1 MTQCVLR
8 GEAQHPSLR
17 RSLLHPS
24 GPPFRRPGR
33 AQRGPG
39 PIGLSAISLPSREAI
54 RPRRSR
60 PGRRSVCCD
69 AALKIKPLAGLV
81 FVMPAHRR
89 GHPFRWRSR
98 KWLAGPGP
106 RGVAVFSHLAAMR
119 GGAGSREAGPCV
131 ICVSLSA
138 AHARRYYGSGPLSY
152 RTWRARVSSGQAVA
166 ESRSISAPPAAM
178 TASPPAKGHG
188 ALPATAPWTS

>member
-1 MTQCVLR
+1 MRAMRSCAASSCPASPRRSELGFGLSLLPVIRGRRPGAACPDLILARGRRAKRDPVTHAVVSKRMSKCESAPQVAGSSPAMTQCVLR

-106 RGVAVFSHLAAMR
+106 RG
-119 GGAGSREAGPCV
+119 
-131 ICVSLSA
+131 SA
-138 AHARRYYGSGPLSY
+138 ASL
-152 RTWRARVSSGQAVA
+152 
-166 ESRSISAPPAAM
+166 I
-178 TASPPAKGHG
+178 SPP
-188 ALPATAPWTS
+188 